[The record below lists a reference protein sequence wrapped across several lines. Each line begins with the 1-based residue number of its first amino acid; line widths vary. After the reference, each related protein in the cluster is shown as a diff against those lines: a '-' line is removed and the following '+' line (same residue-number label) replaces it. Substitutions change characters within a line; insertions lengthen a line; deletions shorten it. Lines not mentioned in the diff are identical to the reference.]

1 MRQLM
6 KGNEAL
12 AEAAIRSG
20 MKCFFGYPIT
30 PQTEISAYLAKNMP
44 KHGGV
49 FLQAESEVSAINMVY
64 GAAGA
69 GFRVMTS
76 SSGPGLSLKQEGIS
90 CIAAADLPCVIVN
103 VMRAAPGLGGIQA
116 SQADYFQAVKGG
128 GHGDYHLLVLAPASV
143 QEMAEMTVTAF
154 NLADEWRIPAM
165 ILADGVIGQMME
177 PVDLDKLP
185 QVKHFDKPWAACGK
199 QKREH
204 HNIINTLYLEPEE
217 LEAVILE
224 REKKYKKIENQLQ
237 MWDEYETDGADI
249 IVTAYG
255 ISARIARA
263 AVKRARE
270 MGIAVGLI
278 RPKTLYPFP
287 VKAFER
293 DIKTVLCVEMSR
305 GQMIEDVR
313 LALNGR
319 AKVEFYGRAG
329 GILVDEDEILAEI
342 RRCADENNI

>member
-1 MRQLM
+1 M
-6 KGNEAL
+6 KNINEKL
-12 AEAAIRSG
+12 
-20 MKCFFGYPIT
+20 YD
-30 PQTEISAYLAKNMP
+30 N
-44 KHGGV
+44 
-49 FLQAESEVSAINMVY
+49 
-64 GAAGA
+64 
-69 GFRVMTS
+69 
-76 SSGPGLSLKQEGIS
+76 LS
-90 CIAAADLPCVIVN
+90 
-103 VMRAAPGLGGIQA
+103 
-116 SQADYFQAVKGG
+116 
-128 GHGDYHLLVLAPASV
+128 
-143 QEMAEMTVTAF
+143 
-154 NLADEWRIPAM
+154 
-165 ILADGVIGQMME
+165 
-177 PVDLDKLP
+177 
-185 QVKHFDKPWAACGK
+185 
-199 QKREH
+199 
-204 HNIINTLYLEPEE
+204 
-217 LEAVILE
+217 EAVAFEINFTHMI
-224 REKKYKKIENQLQ
+224 YTYDNVG
-237 MWDEYETDGADI
+237 WDEYETDGADI